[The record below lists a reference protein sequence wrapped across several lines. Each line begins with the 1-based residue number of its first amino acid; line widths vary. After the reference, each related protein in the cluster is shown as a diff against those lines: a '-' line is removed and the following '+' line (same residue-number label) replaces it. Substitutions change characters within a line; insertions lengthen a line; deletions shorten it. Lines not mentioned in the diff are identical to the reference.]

1 MTKNLSTRHSKKQ
14 EGLQKKAHERYQ
26 DISEEKKN
34 KKQSYGHERDKN
46 LPEDKKTK
54 TSSL

>member
-1 MTKNLSTRHSKKQ
+1 MTKNLSARHSKKQ
-14 EGLQKKAHERYQ
+14 EGLQKKGHERYQ